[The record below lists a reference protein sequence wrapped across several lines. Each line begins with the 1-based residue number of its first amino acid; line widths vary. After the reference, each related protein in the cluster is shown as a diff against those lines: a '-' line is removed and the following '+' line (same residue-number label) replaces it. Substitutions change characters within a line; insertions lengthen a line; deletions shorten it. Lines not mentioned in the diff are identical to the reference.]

1 MARKGDKAAQIEAA
15 FKAEFTPR
23 ASGAQLRQALAG
35 HLPQV
40 KENAA
45 KWSKQGKRVP
55 YSRER
60 FLSVC
65 EHMAHGLTTR
75 EALAAE
81 GIAPSSFY
89 QWLAG
94 GRAGEMEQESV
105 HLRTL
110 FAQARVMLAD
120 HAHSEALEVP
130 RALMLEDEIDSARVG
145 AARLLCDTLKWYAER
160 LNPGVYAERRDAPVT
175 VNVDNRS
182 VTVDARAL
190 DAGKRDQLRALLMQ
204 ARGSDGDTLD
214 GEAVEV

>member
-1 MARKGDKAAQIEAA
+1 MAGDEKSEKQA
-15 FKAEFTPR
+15 KAEGALKAVFVRR
-23 ASGAQLRQALAG
+23 ASGREMREELKTALPKA
-35 HLPQV
+35 
-40 KENAA
+40 KANAA

-65 EHMAHGLTTR
+65 EHMAHGMTTR
-75 EALAAE
+75 EALAKE
-81 GIAPSSFY
+81 GISPSTFY

-105 HLRTL
+105 SLRTM

-120 HAHSEALEVP
+120 HAFSEALEVP
-130 RALMLEDEIDSARVG
+130 RALMLEDELDSARVG
-145 AARLLCDTLKWYAER
+145 AARLLTDTLKWYSER
-160 LNPGVYAERRDAPVT
+160 LAPESYAERREPQAVT

-190 DAGKRDQLRALLMQ
+190 DTSQRDQLRTLLLQ
-204 ARGSDGDTLD
+204 ARDRDTGD
-214 GEAVEV
+214 GEP

>member
-1 MARKGDKAAQIEAA
+1 MAGEEKSERLEKVEGALKAA
-15 FKAEFTPR
+15 FVPR
-23 ASGAQLRQALAG
+23 ASGRQMREELKTALPKA
-35 HLPQV
+35 
-40 KENAA
+40 KANAA

-75 EALAAE
+75 EALAKE
-81 GIAPSSFY
+81 GISPSTFY

-94 GRAGEMEQESV
+94 GRAGEMEQEAPL
-105 HLRTL
+105 LRTM

-120 HAHSEALEVP
+120 HAFSEALEVP
-130 RALMLEDEIDSARVG
+130 RALMLEEELDSARVG
-145 AARLLCDTLKWYAER
+145 AARLLTDTLKWYSER
-160 LNPGVYAERRDAPVT
+160 LNPEAYAEKRDPQAVT

-190 DAGKRDQLRALLMQ
+190 DAGQRDQLRTLLIQ
-204 ARGSDGDTLD
+204 ARERDTDEAGS
-214 GEAVEV
+214 